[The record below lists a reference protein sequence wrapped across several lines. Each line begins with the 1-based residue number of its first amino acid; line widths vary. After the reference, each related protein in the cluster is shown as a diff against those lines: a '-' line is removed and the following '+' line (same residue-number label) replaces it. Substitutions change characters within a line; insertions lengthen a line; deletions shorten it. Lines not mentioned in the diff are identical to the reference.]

1 MYLFTNNEAKMEIKE
16 VLENKMPKAI
26 EYASHIIMETSNFI
40 DFAVALVDYMEE
52 DFIPY
57 CKSVYVMLRGLSYP
71 KVVFEEDD
79 KLEGIT
85 PDVIR
90 GAYHNFLSKQGELV
104 REKEFK
110 ENIDEL
116 QFLVKSYR
124 DSNEF
129 KKMLDFIGRFPYLA
143 PYNAMLAQMQKPGAT
158 FVLTGKKWAE
168 YGRQPKLNG
177 QKLIVLKPFGPVQ
190 CVFDFEDTEPIPNAT
205 KVIEKADLI
214 KKYTEGLQQ
223 AQGDLDNKTMNTLV
237 SNLPV
242 YGIYLDDNFMASNT
256 YGGYIMP
263 YHDQKLK
270 VKIDKDYYMEVPSC
284 FVISINKKQTNAVK
298 FHTLCHELGHL
309 FCNHQCYDKR
319 KKRKLTLK
327 EKEFEAETVAW
338 LMCKRHGISNPSEEY
353 LASYAPEGEIP
364 ICSTE
369 LIMRAVT
376 EIERMMDGAVSVNDS
391 MWYKEDSAFKASV
404 NAQRQKLKRSR
415 QTDLFGNRIGL
426 D

>member
-1 MYLFTNNEAKMEIKE
+1 MDFGEVFEKE
-16 VLENKMPKAI
+16 MPKAI

-40 DFAVALVDYMEE
+40 DFAVALVDYMDE

-57 CKSVYVMLRGLSYP
+57 CKSVYAMLRSLDYP
-71 KVVFEEDD
+71 TVTFEKDD
-79 KLEGIT
+79 ELGDIT

-90 GAYHNFLSKQGELV
+90 KEYHNFLSQQEKLA

-129 KKMLDFIGRFPYLA
+129 KKMLDFIGSFPYLA
-143 PYNAMLAQMQKPGAT
+143 PYNAMLVQMQKPGAT

-205 KVIEKADLI
+205 KVMKEADLI
-214 KKYTEGLQQ
+214 KKYTESLQQ
-223 AQGDLDNKTMNTLV
+223 AQGDLDKKKMDTLV

-242 YGIYLDDNFMASNT
+242 YGIYLDDNFLASNS

-270 VKIDKDYYMEVPSC
+270 VKIDKDYDMEISSN
-284 FVISINKKQTNAVK
+284 FVISVNKKQSNAAK
-298 FHTLCHELGHL
+298 FHTICHELGHL

-353 LASYAPEGEIP
+353 LASYAPKGEIP

-376 EIERMMDGAVSVNDS
+376 ESERMVDGAVSVNDS

-415 QTDLFGNRIGL
+415 QTDLFGNRI
-426 D
+426 

>member
-1 MYLFTNNEAKMEIKE
+1 
-16 VLENKMPKAI
+16 MPNAI

-40 DFAVALVDYMEE
+40 DFAVALVDYMDE

-57 CKSVYVMLRGLSYP
+57 CKSVYAMLRSLDYP
-71 KVVFEEDD
+71 TVTFEKDD
-79 KLEGIT
+79 ELGDIT

-90 GAYHNFLSKQGELV
+90 KEYHIFLSKQEKLA

-129 KKMLDFIGRFPYLA
+129 KKMLDFIGSFPYLA
-143 PYNAMLAQMQKPGAT
+143 PYNAMLVQMQKPGAT

-205 KVIEKADLI
+205 KVMKEADLI
-214 KKYTEGLQQ
+214 KKYTESLQQ
-223 AQGDLDNKTMNTLV
+223 AQGDLDKKKMDTLV

-242 YGIYLDDNFMASNT
+242 YGIYLDDNFLASNS

-270 VKIDKDYYMEVPSC
+270 VKIDKDYDMEISSN
-284 FVISINKKQTNAVK
+284 FVISVNKKQSNAAK
-298 FHTLCHELGHL
+298 FHTICHELGHL

-353 LASYAPEGEIP
+353 LASYAPKGEIP

>member
-1 MYLFTNNEAKMEIKE
+1 MEIGE

-57 CKSVYVMLRGLSYP
+57 CKSVYAMLRSLDYP
-71 KVVFEEDD
+71 TVTFEKDD
-79 KLEGIT
+79 ELGDIT

-90 GAYHNFLSKQGELV
+90 KEYHIFLSKQEKLA

-129 KKMLDFIGRFPYLA
+129 KKMLDFIGSFPYLA
-143 PYNAMLAQMQKPGAT
+143 PYNAMLVQMQKPGAT

-205 KVIEKADLI
+205 KVMKEADLI
-214 KKYTEGLQQ
+214 KKYTESLQQ
-223 AQGDLDNKTMNTLV
+223 AQGDLDKKKMDTLV

-242 YGIYLDDNFMASNT
+242 YGIYLDDNFLASNS

-270 VKIDKDYYMEVPSC
+270 VKIDKDYDMEISSN
-284 FVISINKKQTNAVK
+284 FVISVNKKQSNAAK
-298 FHTLCHELGHL
+298 FHTICHELGHL

-353 LASYAPEGEIP
+353 LASYAPKGEIP

>member
-223 AQGDLDNKTMNTLV
+223 AQGDLDNKTMNTLA

-353 LASYAPEGEIP
+353 LASYAPKGEIP

-376 EIERMMDGAVSVNDS
+376 ESERMVDGAVSVNDS

>member
-1 MYLFTNNEAKMEIKE
+1 MEIGE

-40 DFAVALVDYMEE
+40 DFAVALVDYMDE

-57 CKSVYVMLRGLSYP
+57 CKSVYAMLRSLDYP
-71 KVVFEEDD
+71 TVTFEKDD
-79 KLEGIT
+79 ELGDIT

-90 GAYHNFLSKQGELV
+90 KEYHNFLSQQEKLA

-129 KKMLDFIGRFPYLA
+129 KKMLDFIGSFPYLA
-143 PYNAMLAQMQKPGAT
+143 PYNAMLVQMQKPGAT

-190 CVFDFEDTEPIPNAT
+190 CVFDYEDTEPIPNAT
-205 KVIEKADLI
+205 KVMKEADLI
-214 KKYTEGLQQ
+214 KKYTESLQQ
-223 AQGDLDNKTMNTLV
+223 AQGDLDKKKMDTLV

-242 YGIYLDDNFMASNT
+242 YGIYLDDNFLASNS

-270 VKIDKDYYMEVPSC
+270 VKIDKDYDMEISSN
-284 FVISINKKQTNAVK
+284 FVISVNKKQSNAAK
-298 FHTLCHELGHL
+298 FHTICHELGHL

-353 LASYAPEGEIP
+353 LASYAPKGEIP

-376 EIERMMDGAVSVNDS
+376 EIERMVDGAVSVNDS

-404 NAQRQKLKRSR
+404 NAQRQELKRSR
-415 QTDLFGNRIGL
+415 QTDLFGNRI
-426 D
+426 

>member
-1 MYLFTNNEAKMEIKE
+1 MEIGE

-57 CKSVYVMLRGLSYP
+57 CKSVYAMLRSLDYP
-71 KVVFEEDD
+71 TVTFEKDD
-79 KLEGIT
+79 ELGDIT

-90 GAYHNFLSKQGELV
+90 KEYHIFLSKQEKLA

-129 KKMLDFIGRFPYLA
+129 KKMLDFIGSFPYLA
-143 PYNAMLAQMQKPGAT
+143 PYNAMLVQMQKPGAT

-205 KVIEKADLI
+205 KVMKEADLI
-214 KKYTEGLQQ
+214 KKYTESLQQ
-223 AQGDLDNKTMNTLV
+223 AQGDLDKKKMDTLV

-242 YGIYLDDNFMASNT
+242 YGIYLDDNFLASNS

-270 VKIDKDYYMEVPSC
+270 VKIDKDYDMEISSN
-284 FVISINKKQTNAVK
+284 FVISVNKKQSNAAK
-298 FHTLCHELGHL
+298 FHTICHELGHL

-353 LASYAPEGEIP
+353 LASYAPKGEIP

-415 QTDLFGNRIGL
+415 QTDLFGNRI
-426 D
+426 

>member
-1 MYLFTNNEAKMEIKE
+1 MEIGE

-40 DFAVALVDYMEE
+40 DFAVALVDYMDE

-57 CKSVYVMLRGLSYP
+57 CKSVYAMLRSLDYP
-71 KVVFEEDD
+71 TVTFEKDD
-79 KLEGIT
+79 ELGDIT

-90 GAYHNFLSKQGELV
+90 NAYHNFLSQQDKLA

-129 KKMLDFIGRFPYLA
+129 KKMLDFIGSFPYLA
-143 PYNAMLAQMQKPGAT
+143 PYNAMLVQMQKPGAT

-168 YGRQPKLNG
+168 YGRQPKLNS

-190 CVFDFEDTEPIPNAT
+190 CVFDYEDTEPIPNAT
-205 KVIEKADLI
+205 KVMKEADLI
-214 KKYTEGLQQ
+214 KKYTESLQQ
-223 AQGDLDNKTMNTLV
+223 AQGNLDKKKMETLV

-242 YGIYLDDNFMASNT
+242 YGIYLDDNFLAANS

-270 VKIDKDYYMEVPSC
+270 IKIDKDYYMEVSSN
-284 FVISINKKQTNAVK
+284 FVISVNKKQSNAVK

-327 EKEFEAETVAW
+327 EEEFEAETVAW
-338 LMCKRHGISNPSEEY
+338 LMCKRHSISNPSEEY
-353 LASYAPEGEIP
+353 LASYAPKGEIP

-376 EIERMMDGAVSVNDS
+376 EIERMVDGAVSVNDS

-415 QTDLFGNRIGL
+415 QTDLFGNRI
-426 D
+426 

>member
-1 MYLFTNNEAKMEIKE
+1 
-16 VLENKMPKAI
+16 
-26 EYASHIIMETSNFI
+26 METSNFI

-57 CKSVYVMLRGLSYP
+57 CKSVYAMLRSLDYP
-71 KVVFEEDD
+71 NVTFEKDD
-79 KLEGIT
+79 ELRDIT

-90 GAYHNFLSKQGELV
+90 KAYNNFLSQQEKLA

-129 KKMLDFIGRFPYLA
+129 KKMLDFIGSFPYLA
-143 PYNAMLAQMQKPGAT
+143 PYNAMLVQMQKPGAT

-205 KVIEKADLI
+205 EVMEEADLI
-214 KKYTEGLQQ
+214 KKYTESLQQ
-223 AQGDLDNKTMNTLV
+223 AQGDLDKKKMETLV
-237 SNLPV
+237 LNLPV
-242 YGIYLDDNFMASNT
+242 YGIYLDENFLAANS

-270 VKIDKDYYMEVPSC
+270 VKVDKDYYIETPSC
-284 FVISINKKQTNAVK
+284 FVISVNKKQSNAAK

-309 FCNHQCYDKR
+309 FCNHLCYDKR

-327 EKEFEAETVAW
+327 EEEFEAETVAW
-338 LMCKRHGISNPSEEY
+338 LMCKRHGINNPSEEY
-353 LASYAPEGEIP
+353 LASYAPKGEIP

-391 MWYKEDSAFKASV
+391 MWYKEDSAFKSSV
-404 NAQRQKLKRSR
+404 NALRQKLKRSR
-415 QTDLFGNRIGL
+415 QTDLFGNRI
-426 D
+426 

>member
-1 MYLFTNNEAKMEIKE
+1 
-16 VLENKMPKAI
+16 
-26 EYASHIIMETSNFI
+26 
-40 DFAVALVDYMEE
+40 
-52 DFIPY
+52 
-57 CKSVYVMLRGLSYP
+57 MLRSLDYP
-71 KVVFEEDD
+71 NVTFEKDE
-79 KLEGIT
+79 KLGDIT

-90 GAYHNFLSKQGELV
+90 NAYHNFLSKQEKLA

-129 KKMLDFIGRFPYLA
+129 QKMLDFIGRFPYLA

-158 FVLTGKKWAE
+158 FVLTGKKWSE

-242 YGIYLDDNFMASNT
+242 YGIYLRDALS
-256 YGGYIMP
+256 
-263 YHDQKLK
+263 
-270 VKIDKDYYMEVPSC
+270 
-284 FVISINKKQTNAVK
+284 
-298 FHTLCHELGHL
+298 
-309 FCNHQCYDKR
+309 
-319 KKRKLTLK
+319 
-327 EKEFEAETVAW
+327 
-338 LMCKRHGISNPSEEY
+338 
-353 LASYAPEGEIP
+353 
-364 ICSTE
+364 
-369 LIMRAVT
+369 
-376 EIERMMDGAVSVNDS
+376 
-391 MWYKEDSAFKASV
+391 
-404 NAQRQKLKRSR
+404 
-415 QTDLFGNRIGL
+415 
-426 D
+426 

>member
-223 AQGDLDNKTMNTLV
+223 AQGDLDNKTMNTLA

-376 EIERMMDGAVSVNDS
+376 EIEKMMEGFVSVNES
-391 MWYKEDSAFKASV
+391 IWYKEDAEFKASV
-404 NAQRQKLKRSR
+404 NDHRQKLKRSR
-415 QTDLFGNRIGL
+415 QTDLFGNRF
-426 D
+426 

>member
-1 MYLFTNNEAKMEIKE
+1 MEIGE

-40 DFAVALVDYMEE
+40 DFAVALVDYMDE

-57 CKSVYVMLRGLSYP
+57 CKSVYAMLRSLDYP
-71 KVVFEEDD
+71 TVTFEKDD
-79 KLEGIT
+79 ELGDIT

-90 GAYHNFLSKQGELV
+90 KEYHIFLSKQEKLA

-129 KKMLDFIGRFPYLA
+129 KKMLDFIGSFPYLA
-143 PYNAMLAQMQKPGAT
+143 PYNAMLVQMQKPGAT

-205 KVIEKADLI
+205 KVMKEADLI
-214 KKYTEGLQQ
+214 KKYTESLQQ
-223 AQGDLDNKTMNTLV
+223 AQGDLDKKKMDTLV

-242 YGIYLDDNFMASNT
+242 YGIYLDDNFLASNS

-270 VKIDKDYYMEVPSC
+270 VKIDKDYDMEISSN
-284 FVISINKKQTNAVK
+284 FVISVNKKQSNAAK
-298 FHTLCHELGHL
+298 FHTICHELGHL

-353 LASYAPEGEIP
+353 LASYAPKGEIP

-404 NAQRQKLKRSR
+404 NAQRQELKRSR
-415 QTDLFGNRIGL
+415 QTDLFGNRI
-426 D
+426 

>member
-71 KVVFEEDD
+71 TVVFEEDD

>member
-415 QTDLFGNRIGL
+415 QTDLFGNRI
-426 D
+426 

>member
-1 MYLFTNNEAKMEIKE
+1 MEIGE

-40 DFAVALVDYMEE
+40 DFAVALVDYMDE

-57 CKSVYVMLRGLSYP
+57 CKSVYAMLRSLDYP
-71 KVVFEEDD
+71 TVTFEKDD
-79 KLEGIT
+79 ELGDIT

-90 GAYHNFLSKQGELV
+90 KEYHNFLSKQEKLA

-129 KKMLDFIGRFPYLA
+129 KKMLDFIGSFPYLA
-143 PYNAMLAQMQKPGAT
+143 PYNAMLVQMQKPGAT

-205 KVIEKADLI
+205 EVMEEADLI
-214 KKYTEGLQQ
+214 KKYTESLQQ
-223 AQGDLDNKTMNTLV
+223 AQGDLDKKKLETLV

-242 YGIYLDDNFMASNT
+242 YGIYLDDNFLAANS

-263 YHDQKLK
+263 YHDQKLN
-270 VKIDKDYYMEVPSC
+270 VWIDKDCYIKVSSC
-284 FVISINKKQTNAVK
+284 FVISVNKKQSNAVK
-298 FHTLCHELGHL
+298 FHTLWHELGHL
-309 FCNHQCYDKR
+309 FCKHQCYDKR

-327 EKEFEAETVAW
+327 EEEFEAETVAW

-353 LASYAPEGEIP
+353 LASYAPKGEIP

-376 EIERMMDGAVSVNDS
+376 EIERMVDGAVSVNDS

-404 NAQRQKLKRSR
+404 NAQRQELKRSR
-415 QTDLFGNRIGL
+415 QTDLFGNRI
-426 D
+426 

>member
-1 MYLFTNNEAKMEIKE
+1 MDFGEVFEKE
-16 VLENKMPKAI
+16 MPKAI

-40 DFAVALVDYMEE
+40 DFAVALVDYMDE

-57 CKSVYVMLRGLSYP
+57 CKSVYAMLRSLDYP
-71 KVVFEEDD
+71 TVTFEKDD
-79 KLEGIT
+79 ELGDIT

-90 GAYHNFLSKQGELV
+90 KEYHNFLSQQEKLA

-129 KKMLDFIGRFPYLA
+129 KKMLDFIGSFPYLA
-143 PYNAMLAQMQKPGAT
+143 PYNAMLVQMQKPGAT

-190 CVFDFEDTEPIPNAT
+190 CVFDYEDTEPIPNAT
-205 KVIEKADLI
+205 KVMKEADLI
-214 KKYTEGLQQ
+214 KKYTESLQQ
-223 AQGDLDNKTMNTLV
+223 AQGDLDKKKMDTLV

-242 YGIYLDDNFMASNT
+242 YGIYLDDNFLASNS

-270 VKIDKDYYMEVPSC
+270 VKIDKDYDMEISSN
-284 FVISINKKQTNAVK
+284 FVISVNKKQSNAAK
-298 FHTLCHELGHL
+298 FHTICHELGHL

-353 LASYAPEGEIP
+353 LASYAPKGEIP

-415 QTDLFGNRIGL
+415 QTDLFGNRI
-426 D
+426 

>member
-129 KKMLDFIGRFPYLA
+129 QKMLDFIGRFPYLA

-391 MWYKEDSAFKASV
+391 MWYKEDAAFKASI

>member
-1 MYLFTNNEAKMEIKE
+1 MDFGE
-16 VLENKMPKAI
+16 VFEKKMPKAI
-26 EYASHIIMETSNFI
+26 EYVSHIIMETSNFI
-40 DFAVALVDYMEE
+40 DFAVALVDYMDE

-57 CKSVYVMLRGLSYP
+57 CKSVYAMLRSLDYP
-71 KVVFEEDD
+71 TVTFEKDD
-79 KLEGIT
+79 ELGDIT

-90 GAYHNFLSKQGELV
+90 KEYHIFLSKQEKLA

-129 KKMLDFIGRFPYLA
+129 KKMLDFIGSFPYLA
-143 PYNAMLAQMQKPGAT
+143 PYNAMLVQMQKPGAT

-205 KVIEKADLI
+205 KVMKEADLI
-214 KKYTEGLQQ
+214 KKYTESLQQ
-223 AQGDLDNKTMNTLV
+223 AQGDLDKKKMDTLV

-242 YGIYLDDNFMASNT
+242 YGIYLDDNFLASNS

-270 VKIDKDYYMEVPSC
+270 VKIDKDYEMEISSN
-284 FVISINKKQTNAVK
+284 FVISVNKKQSNAAK
-298 FHTLCHELGHL
+298 FHTICHELGHL

-353 LASYAPEGEIP
+353 LASYAPKGEIP

>member
-1 MYLFTNNEAKMEIKE
+1 MEIGE

-57 CKSVYVMLRGLSYP
+57 CKSVYAMLRSLDYP
-71 KVVFEEDD
+71 TVTFEKDE
-79 KLEGIT
+79 KLGDIT

-90 GAYHNFLSKQGELV
+90 NAYHNFLSQQDKLA

-129 KKMLDFIGRFPYLA
+129 KKMLDFIGSFPYLA
-143 PYNAMLAQMQKPGAT
+143 PYNAMLVQMQKPGAT

-190 CVFDFEDTEPIPNAT
+190 CVFDYEDTEPIPNAT
-205 KVIEKADLI
+205 KVMKEADLI
-214 KKYTEGLQQ
+214 KKYTESLQQ
-223 AQGDLDNKTMNTLV
+223 AQGDLDKKKMDTLV

-242 YGIYLDDNFMASNT
+242 YGIYLDDNFLASNS

-270 VKIDKDYYMEVPSC
+270 VKIDKDYDIKISSN
-284 FVISINKKQTNAVK
+284 FVISVNKKQSNAAK
-298 FHTLCHELGHL
+298 FHTICHELGHL

-338 LMCKRHGISNPSEEY
+338 LMCKRHGISNPSDEY
-353 LASYAPEGEIP
+353 LASYAPKGEIP

-376 EIERMMDGAVSVNDS
+376 EIERMVDGAVSVNDS

-415 QTDLFGNRIGL
+415 QTDLFGNRI
-426 D
+426 

>member
-1 MYLFTNNEAKMEIKE
+1 MEIGE

-57 CKSVYVMLRGLSYP
+57 CKSVYAMLRSLDYP
-71 KVVFEEDD
+71 NVTFEKDE
-79 KLEGIT
+79 KLGDIT

-90 GAYHNFLSKQGELV
+90 NAYHNFLSQQDKLA

-129 KKMLDFIGRFPYLA
+129 KKMLDFIGSFPYLA
-143 PYNAMLAQMQKPGAT
+143 PYNAMLVQMQKPGAT

-205 KVIEKADLI
+205 EVMEEADLI
-214 KKYTEGLQQ
+214 KKYTENLQQ
-223 AQGDLDNKTMNTLV
+223 AQGDLDKKIMETLV

-242 YGIYLDDNFMASNT
+242 YGIYLDDNFLAANS

-270 VKIDKDYYMEVPSC
+270 VKIDKDYYMEVSSN
-284 FVISINKKQTNAVK
+284 FVISVNKKQSNAVK

-327 EKEFEAETVAW
+327 EEEFEAETVAW
-338 LMCKRHGISNPSEEY
+338 LMCKRHSISNPSEEY
-353 LASYAPEGEIP
+353 LVSYAPKGEIP

-376 EIERMMDGAVSVNDS
+376 EIERMVDGAVSVNDS

-404 NAQRQKLKRSR
+404 NAQRQELKRSR
-415 QTDLFGNRIGL
+415 QTDLFGNRI
-426 D
+426 

>member
-1 MYLFTNNEAKMEIKE
+1 MEIGE

-40 DFAVALVDYMEE
+40 DFAVALVDYMDE

-57 CKSVYVMLRGLSYP
+57 CKSVYAMLRSLDYP
-71 KVVFEEDD
+71 TVTFEKDD
-79 KLEGIT
+79 ELGDIT

-90 GAYHNFLSKQGELV
+90 KEYHNFLSQQEKLA

-129 KKMLDFIGRFPYLA
+129 KKMLDFIGSFPYLA
-143 PYNAMLAQMQKPGAT
+143 PYNAMLVQMQKPGAT

-205 KVIEKADLI
+205 EVMEEADLI
-214 KKYTEGLQQ
+214 KKYTESLQQ
-223 AQGDLDNKTMNTLV
+223 AQGDLDKKKMETLV

-242 YGIYLDDNFMASNT
+242 YGIYLDDNFLAANS

-270 VKIDKDYYMEVPSC
+270 VKIDKDYYMEVSSN
-284 FVISINKKQTNAVK
+284 FVISVNKKQSNAVK

-327 EKEFEAETVAW
+327 EEEFEAETVAW

-353 LASYAPEGEIP
+353 LASYAPKGEIP

-391 MWYKEDSAFKASV
+391 MWYKEDAAFKASI

>member
-1 MYLFTNNEAKMEIKE
+1 MEIGE

-57 CKSVYVMLRGLSYP
+57 CKSVYAMLRSLDYP
-71 KVVFEEDD
+71 NVTFEKDE
-79 KLEGIT
+79 KLGDIT

-90 GAYHNFLSKQGELV
+90 NAYHNFLSQQDKLA

-129 KKMLDFIGRFPYLA
+129 KKMLDFIGSFPYLA
-143 PYNAMLAQMQKPGAT
+143 PYNAMLVQMQKPGAT

-205 KVIEKADLI
+205 EVMEEADLI
-214 KKYTEGLQQ
+214 KKYTENLQQ
-223 AQGDLDNKTMNTLV
+223 AQGDLDKKIMETLV

-242 YGIYLDDNFMASNT
+242 YGIYQDDNFLAANS

-270 VKIDKDYYMEVPSC
+270 VKIDKDYYMEVSSN
-284 FVISINKKQTNAVK
+284 FVISVNKKQSNAVK

-327 EKEFEAETVAW
+327 EEEFEAETVSW
-338 LMCKRHGISNPSEEY
+338 LMCKRHSISNPSEEY
-353 LASYAPEGEIP
+353 LASYAPKGEIP

-376 EIERMMDGAVSVNDS
+376 EIERMVDGAVSVNDS

-404 NAQRQKLKRSR
+404 NAQRQELKRSR
-415 QTDLFGNRIGL
+415 QTDLFGNRI
-426 D
+426 

>member
-353 LASYAPEGEIP
+353 LASYAPNGEIP

-376 EIERMMDGAVSVNDS
+376 EIEKMMEGFVSVNES
-391 MWYKEDSAFKASV
+391 IWYKEDAEFKASV
-404 NAQRQKLKRSR
+404 NAHRQKLKRSR
-415 QTDLFGNRIGL
+415 QTDLFGNRF
-426 D
+426 

>member
-1 MYLFTNNEAKMEIKE
+1 MDFGEVFEKE
-16 VLENKMPKAI
+16 MPKAI

-40 DFAVALVDYMEE
+40 DFAVALVDYMDE

-57 CKSVYVMLRGLSYP
+57 CKSVYAMLRSLDYP
-71 KVVFEEDD
+71 TVTFEKDD
-79 KLEGIT
+79 ELGDIT
-85 PDVIR
+85 PDVISKE
-90 GAYHNFLSKQGELV
+90 YHIFLSKHEKIE

-129 KKMLDFIGRFPYLA
+129 KKMLDFIGSFPYLA
-143 PYNAMLAQMQKPGAT
+143 PYNAMLVQMQKPGAT

-190 CVFDFEDTEPIPNAT
+190 CVFDYEDTEPIPNAT
-205 KVIEKADLI
+205 KVMKEADLI
-214 KKYTEGLQQ
+214 KKYTESLQQ
-223 AQGDLDNKTMNTLV
+223 AQGDLDKKKMDTLV

-242 YGIYLDDNFMASNT
+242 YGIYLDDNFLASNS

-270 VKIDKDYYMEVPSC
+270 VKIDKDYDMEISSN
-284 FVISINKKQTNAVK
+284 FVISVNKKQSNAAK
-298 FHTLCHELGHL
+298 FHTICHELGHL

-353 LASYAPEGEIP
+353 LASYAPKGEIP

-376 EIERMMDGAVSVNDS
+376 ESERMVDGAVSVNDS

-415 QTDLFGNRIGL
+415 QTDLFGNRI
-426 D
+426 

>member
-1 MYLFTNNEAKMEIKE
+1 MEIGE

-57 CKSVYVMLRGLSYP
+57 CKSVYAMLRSLDYP
-71 KVVFEEDD
+71 NVTFEKDE
-79 KLEGIT
+79 KLGDIT

-90 GAYHNFLSKQGELV
+90 NAYHNFLSQQDKLA

-129 KKMLDFIGRFPYLA
+129 KKMLDFIGSFPYLA
-143 PYNAMLAQMQKPGAT
+143 PYNAMLVQMQKPGAT

-205 KVIEKADLI
+205 KVMKEADLI
-214 KKYTEGLQQ
+214 KKYTESLQQ
-223 AQGDLDNKTMNTLV
+223 AQGDLDKKKMDTLV

-242 YGIYLDDNFMASNT
+242 YGIYLDDNFLASNS

-270 VKIDKDYYMEVPSC
+270 VKIDKDYDMEISSN
-284 FVISINKKQTNAVK
+284 FVISVNKKQSNAAK
-298 FHTLCHELGHL
+298 FHTICHELGHL

-353 LASYAPEGEIP
+353 LASYAPKGEIP

>member
-309 FCNHQCYDKR
+309 FCNHQCYDN
-319 KKRKLTLK
+319 LNSATL
-327 EKEFEAETVAW
+327 
-338 LMCKRHGISNPSEEY
+338 
-353 LASYAPEGEIP
+353 
-364 ICSTE
+364 
-369 LIMRAVT
+369 
-376 EIERMMDGAVSVNDS
+376 
-391 MWYKEDSAFKASV
+391 
-404 NAQRQKLKRSR
+404 
-415 QTDLFGNRIGL
+415 
-426 D
+426 

>member
-1 MYLFTNNEAKMEIKE
+1 MDFGEVFEKE
-16 VLENKMPKAI
+16 MPKAI

-40 DFAVALVDYMEE
+40 DFAVALVDYMDE

-57 CKSVYVMLRGLSYP
+57 CKSVYAMLRSLDYP
-71 KVVFEEDD
+71 TVTFEKDD
-79 KLEGIT
+79 ELGDIT

-90 GAYHNFLSKQGELV
+90 KEYHNFLSQQEKLA

-129 KKMLDFIGRFPYLA
+129 KKMLDFIGSFPYLA
-143 PYNAMLAQMQKPGAT
+143 PYNAMLVQMQKPGAT

-190 CVFDFEDTEPIPNAT
+190 CVFDYEDTEPIPNAT
-205 KVIEKADLI
+205 KVMKEADLI
-214 KKYTEGLQQ
+214 KKYTESLQQ
-223 AQGDLDNKTMNTLV
+223 AQGDLDKKKMDTLV

-242 YGIYLDDNFMASNT
+242 YGIYLDDNFLASNS

-270 VKIDKDYYMEVPSC
+270 VKIDKDYDMEISSN
-284 FVISINKKQTNAVK
+284 FVISVNKKQSNAAK
-298 FHTLCHELGHL
+298 FHTICHELGHL

-353 LASYAPEGEIP
+353 LASYAPKGEIP

-376 EIERMMDGAVSVNDS
+376 EIERMVDGAVSVNDS

-415 QTDLFGNRIGL
+415 QTDLFGNRI
-426 D
+426 

>member
-1 MYLFTNNEAKMEIKE
+1 MEIGE

-57 CKSVYVMLRGLSYP
+57 CKSVYAMLRSLDYP
-71 KVVFEEDD
+71 NVTFEKDE
-79 KLEGIT
+79 KLGDIT

-90 GAYHNFLSKQGELV
+90 NAYHNFLSQQDKLA

-129 KKMLDFIGRFPYLA
+129 KKMLDFIGSFPYLA
-143 PYNAMLAQMQKPGAT
+143 PYNAMLVQMQKPGAT

-205 KVIEKADLI
+205 KVMKEADLI
-214 KKYTEGLQQ
+214 KKYTESLQQ
-223 AQGDLDNKTMNTLV
+223 AQGDLDKKKMDTLV

-242 YGIYLDDNFMASNT
+242 YGIYLDDNFLASNS
-256 YGGYIMP
+256 YGGYIM
-263 YHDQKLK
+263 
-270 VKIDKDYYMEVPSC
+270 
-284 FVISINKKQTNAVK
+284 
-298 FHTLCHELGHL
+298 
-309 FCNHQCYDKR
+309 R
-319 KKRKLTLK
+319 
-327 EKEFEAETVAW
+327 
-338 LMCKRHGISNPSEEY
+338 
-353 LASYAPEGEIP
+353 
-364 ICSTE
+364 
-369 LIMRAVT
+369 IMT
-376 EIERMMDGAVSVNDS
+376 KS
-391 MWYKEDSAFKASV
+391 
-404 NAQRQKLKRSR
+404 
-415 QTDLFGNRIGL
+415 
-426 D
+426 

>member
-1 MYLFTNNEAKMEIKE
+1 
-16 VLENKMPKAI
+16 
-26 EYASHIIMETSNFI
+26 
-40 DFAVALVDYMEE
+40 
-52 DFIPY
+52 
-57 CKSVYVMLRGLSYP
+57 
-71 KVVFEEDD
+71 
-79 KLEGIT
+79 
-85 PDVIR
+85 
-90 GAYHNFLSKQGELV
+90 
-104 REKEFK
+104 
-110 ENIDEL
+110 
-116 QFLVKSYR
+116 
-124 DSNEF
+124 
-129 KKMLDFIGRFPYLA
+129 MLDFIGSFPYLA
-143 PYNAMLAQMQKPGAT
+143 PYNAMLVQMQKPGAT

-205 KVIEKADLI
+205 EVMEEADLI
-214 KKYTEGLQQ
+214 KKYTESLQQ
-223 AQGDLDNKTMNTLV
+223 AQGDLDKKKMETLV

-242 YGIYLDDNFMASNT
+242 YGIYLDDNFLAANS

-270 VKIDKDYYMEVPSC
+270 VKIDKDYYMEVSSN
-284 FVISINKKQTNAVK
+284 FVISVNKKQSNAVK

-327 EKEFEAETVAW
+327 EEEFEAETVAW

-353 LASYAPEGEIP
+353 LASYAPKGEIP

-376 EIERMMDGAVSVNDS
+376 EIERMMDAAVSVNDS
-391 MWYKEDSAFKASV
+391 MWYKEDAAFKASI

>member
-1 MYLFTNNEAKMEIKE
+1 MEIGE

-57 CKSVYVMLRGLSYP
+57 CKSVYAMLRSLDYP
-71 KVVFEEDD
+71 NVTFEKDE
-79 KLEGIT
+79 KLGDIT

-90 GAYHNFLSKQGELV
+90 NAYHNFLTQQDKLA

-129 KKMLDFIGRFPYLA
+129 KKMLDFIGSFPYLA
-143 PYNAMLAQMQKPGAT
+143 PYNAMLVQMQKPGAT

-190 CVFDFEDTEPIPNAT
+190 CVFDYEDTEPIPNAT
-205 KVIEKADLI
+205 EVMKEADLI
-214 KKYTEGLQQ
+214 KKYTESLQQ
-223 AQGDLDNKTMNTLV
+223 AQGDLDKKKMETLV
-237 SNLPV
+237 SNLSV
-242 YGIYLDDNFMASNT
+242 YGIYLDDNFLAANS

-270 VKIDKDYYMEVPSC
+270 IKIDKDYYMEVSSN
-284 FVISINKKQTNAVK
+284 FVISVNKKQSNTAK
-298 FHTLCHELGHL
+298 FHTICHELGHL

-353 LASYAPEGEIP
+353 LASYAPKGEIP

>member
-1 MYLFTNNEAKMEIKE
+1 MEIGE

-57 CKSVYVMLRGLSYP
+57 CKSVYAMLRSLDYP
-71 KVVFEEDD
+71 NVTFEKDE
-79 KLEGIT
+79 KLGDIT

-90 GAYHNFLSKQGELV
+90 NAYHNFLSQQDKLA

-129 KKMLDFIGRFPYLA
+129 KKMLDFIGSFPYLA
-143 PYNAMLAQMQKPGAT
+143 PYNAMLVQMQKPGAT

-205 KVIEKADLI
+205 EVMEEADLI
-214 KKYTEGLQQ
+214 KKYTENLQQ
-223 AQGDLDNKTMNTLV
+223 AQGDLDKKIMETLV

-242 YGIYLDDNFMASNT
+242 YGIYQDDNFLAANS

-270 VKIDKDYYMEVPSC
+270 VKIDKDYYMEVSSN
-284 FVISINKKQTNAVK
+284 FVISVNKKQSNAVK

-327 EKEFEAETVAW
+327 EEEFEAETVAW
-338 LMCKRHGISNPSEEY
+338 LMCKRHSISNPSEEY
-353 LASYAPEGEIP
+353 LASYAPKGEIP

-376 EIERMMDGAVSVNDS
+376 EIERMVDGAVSVNDS

-404 NAQRQKLKRSR
+404 NAQRQELKRSR
-415 QTDLFGNRIGL
+415 QTDLFGNRI
-426 D
+426 